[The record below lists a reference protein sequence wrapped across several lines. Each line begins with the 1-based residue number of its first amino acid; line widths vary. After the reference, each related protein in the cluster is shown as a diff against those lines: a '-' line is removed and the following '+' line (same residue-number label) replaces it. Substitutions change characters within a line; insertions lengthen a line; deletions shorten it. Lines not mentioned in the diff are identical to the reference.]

1 MRRED
6 KNMLGLPR
14 RTEVNKRIN
23 KTVIYEKFQLEPKQ
37 KEAFD
42 ADVSFIYIANE
53 ISEYS
58 VGIAK
63 SEDTTSIH
71 ILRVIMKTKEYSD
84 NSITRLFKLIG
95 NKIILALEFE
105 NEVQIAVYH
114 TKLFKTEW
122 QPIDTA
128 TVTLNGLNLDSVYV
142 NLITQIGNFEIE
154 EGRVLDEQIASDEQK
169 AKIEREIA
177 RLERMARNE
186 KQPKKKFELV
196 QQIKKLTE
204 ELL

>member
-1 MRRED
+1 
-6 KNMLGLPR
+6 MLGLPR

-58 VGIAK
+58 VGIANG
-63 SEDTTSIH
+63 EDTTSIH
-71 ILRVIMKTKEYSD
+71 ILRVVMKTKEYSD

-196 QQIKKLTE
+196 EKIKKLQKE
-204 ELL
+204 VK

>member
-1 MRRED
+1 
-6 KNMLGLPR
+6 MLGLPR

-154 EGRVLDEQIASDEQK
+154 EGRVLDEQIAADEQK
-169 AKIEREIA
+169 AKLEKEIA
-177 RLERMARNE
+177 RLERQARNE

-196 QQIKKLTE
+196 QMIKKLKVSE
-204 ELL
+204 NK

>member
-1 MRRED
+1 
-6 KNMLGLPR
+6 MLGLPR

-42 ADVSFIYIANE
+42 TDVSFIYIANE

-63 SEDTTSIH
+63 GEDTTSIH
-71 ILRVIMKTKEYSD
+71 ILRVVMKTKEYSD

-114 TKLFKTEW
+114 TKLFKTDW
-122 QPIDTA
+122 QSIDTA

-196 QQIKKLTE
+196 EKIKKLQKE
-204 ELL
+204 VK

>member
-1 MRRED
+1 
-6 KNMLGLPR
+6 MLGLPR

-37 KEAFD
+37 KDAFD

-63 SEDTTSIH
+63 GEDTASIH
-71 ILRVIMKTKEYSD
+71 ILRVVMKTKDYND

-95 NKIILALEFE
+95 NKIILALEYE
-105 NEVQIAVYH
+105 DEVQIAAFH

-122 QPIDTA
+122 QPIDEA
-128 TVTLNGLNLDSVYV
+128 TISLNGLNLDSIYV
-142 NLITQIGNFEIE
+142 NLITQIGGFEIE
-154 EGRVLDEQIASDEQK
+154 QGRVLNEQIAADEQK
-169 AKIEREIA
+169 AKLEKEIA
-177 RLERMARNE
+177 RLERQARNE

-196 QQIKKLTE
+196 QEIKRLKARSNNE
-204 ELL
+204 

>member
-1 MRRED
+1 
-6 KNMLGLPR
+6 MLGLPR

-63 SEDTTSIH
+63 GEDTTSIH
-71 ILRVIMKTKEYSD
+71 ILRVVMKTKEYSD

-128 TVTLNGLNLDSVYV
+128 TITLNGLNLDSVYV

-196 QQIKKLTE
+196 EKIKKLQKE
-204 ELL
+204 VK

>member
-1 MRRED
+1 
-6 KNMLGLPR
+6 MLGLPR

-58 VGIAK
+58 VGIANG
-63 SEDTTSIH
+63 EDTTSIH
-71 ILRVIMKTKEYSD
+71 ILRVVMKTKEYSD

-95 NKIILALEFE
+95 NKIILALEYE
-105 NEVQIAVYH
+105 DEVQIAVFH

-122 QPIDTA
+122 QPLDDA
-128 TVTLNGLNLDSVYV
+128 TLALSGLNLDSVYV

-169 AKIEREIA
+169 AKLEREIA

-196 QQIKKLTE
+196 SKVKFLNKQLKDL
-204 ELL
+204 

>member
-1 MRRED
+1 
-6 KNMLGLPR
+6 MLGLPR

-58 VGIAK
+58 VGIANG
-63 SEDTTSIH
+63 EDTTSIH
-71 ILRVIMKTKEYSD
+71 ILRVVMKTKEYSD
-84 NSITRLFKLIG
+84 NSITRLFKFIG

-169 AKIEREIA
+169 AKLEREIA

-196 QQIKKLTE
+196 SKVKFLNKQLKDL
-204 ELL
+204 

>member
-1 MRRED
+1 
-6 KNMLGLPR
+6 MLGLPR

-63 SEDTTSIH
+63 GEDTTSIH
-71 ILRVIMKTKEYSD
+71 VLRVVMKTKEYSD

-95 NKIILALEFE
+95 NKIILALEYE
-105 NEVQIAVYH
+105 DEVQIVAYH
-114 TKLFKTEW
+114 TKLFKTPW
-122 QPIDTA
+122 QSIDEA
-128 TVTLNGLNLDSVYV
+128 TIALNGLNLDSIYV
-142 NLITQIGNFEIE
+142 NLITQIGGFEIE
-154 EGRVLDEQIASDEQK
+154 QGRVLDEQIASDEQK
-169 AKIEREIA
+169 ARLEKEIA
-177 RLERMARNE
+177 RLERQARNE

-196 QQIKKLTE
+196 QEIKRLKARSNNE
-204 ELL
+204 

>member
-1 MRRED
+1 
-6 KNMLGLPR
+6 MLGLPR

-71 ILRVIMKTKEYSD
+71 ILRVVMKTKEYSD

-196 QQIKKLTE
+196 QMIKKLKVSE
-204 ELL
+204 NK

>member
-1 MRRED
+1 
-6 KNMLGLPR
+6 MLGLPR

-177 RLERMARNE
+177 RIERMARNE

-196 QQIKKLTE
+196 QQLKKLTE

>member
-1 MRRED
+1 M
-6 KNMLGLPR
+6 
-14 RTEVNKRIN
+14 
-23 KTVIYEKFQLEPKQ
+23 
-37 KEAFD
+37 
-42 ADVSFIYIANE
+42 
-53 ISEYS
+53 
-58 VGIAK
+58 
-63 SEDTTSIH
+63 
-71 ILRVIMKTKEYSD
+71 
-84 NSITRLFKLIG
+84 
-95 NKIILALEFE
+95 ALEFE

-114 TKLFKTEW
+114 TKLFKTDW

-128 TVTLNGLNLDSVYV
+128 TVTLNGLHLDSVYV

-196 QQIKKLTE
+196 QQIKKLKGE
-204 ELL
+204 F

>member
-1 MRRED
+1 
-6 KNMLGLPR
+6 MLGLPR

-63 SEDTTSIH
+63 GEDTTSIH
-71 ILRVIMKTKEYSD
+71 ILRVVMKTKEYSD

-154 EGRVLDEQIASDEQK
+154 EGRVLDEQIAADEQK
-169 AKIEREIA
+169 AKLEKEIA
-177 RLERMARNE
+177 RLERQARNE

>member
-1 MRRED
+1 
-6 KNMLGLPR
+6 MLGLPR

-23 KTVIYEKFQLEPKQ
+23 KTVIYEKLQLDPKQ

-63 SEDTTSIH
+63 GEDTTSIH
-71 ILRVIMKTKEYSD
+71 ILRVVMKTKEYSD

-196 QQIKKLTE
+196 QMIKNLKAGGNS
-204 ELL
+204 